1 MINIF
6 IGYDEGEKIAYSVL
20 SESIRQHS
28 SEPVSITPLDLSTT
42 RNIFTREK
50 QPNQSTEFAFSRF
63 LMPYLSNYEGWS
75 IFMDCDMLLRT
86 DINDLWKL
94 RDNDYAVMCCKH
106 DYEPNQNAKFRGAK
120 NEPFPKKN
128 WSSMMMMNN
137 AKCKALTPEFVN
149 TATGLELHQFRW
161 LESEDLIGSLP
172 LSWNWLVSE
181 YDYNPKANNVHF
193 TLGGPYFKGYDKSDY
208 ANEWFRVYEDLIKI
222 DL

>member
-161 LESEDLIGSLP
+161 LQSEDLIGSLP
-172 LSWNWLVSE
+172 LTWNWLVSE

>member
-137 AKCKALTPEFVN
+137 AKCKSLTPEFVN
-149 TATGLELHQFRW
+149 TATGLELHLFRW

-172 LSWNWLVSE
+172 LTWNWLVSE
-181 YDYNPKANNVHF
+181 YDYNVKADNVHF
-193 TLGGPYFKGYDKSDY
+193 TLGGPYFKGYENSDY
-208 ANEWFRVYEDLIKI
+208 ANEWYRVYNDLIKV

>member
-6 IGYDEGEKIAYSVL
+6 IGYDEGEKIAYHVL
-20 SESIRQHS
+20 SESIRRKS
-28 SEPVSITPLDLSTT
+28 SEPISITPLDLSTT
-42 RNIFTREK
+42 KNIFTREK

-63 LMPYLSNYEGWS
+63 LVPYLSNYEGWS

-86 DINDLWKL
+86 DIKTLWDM
-94 RDNDYAVMCCKH
+94 RDDKYAVMVCKH

-149 TATGLELHQFRW
+149 TATGLELHQYRW
-161 LESEDLIGSLP
+161 LESEELIGSLP
-172 LSWNWLVSE
+172 LTWNWLVSE
-181 YDYNPKANNVHF
+181 YEYNVMANNVHF
-193 TLGGPYFKGYDKSDY
+193 TLGGPYFKGYEDSDY
-208 ANEWFRVYEDLIKI
+208 ADEWFNVYTNMVKI
-222 DL
+222 EL

>member
-28 SEPVSITPLDLSTT
+28 SEPVSITPLDLSTL
-42 RNIFTREK
+42 RNHFQRKK
-50 QPNQSTEFAFSRF
+50 QSNQSTEFAFSRF
-63 LMPYLSNYEGWS
+63 MVPYLCGYKGWA

-86 DINDLWKL
+86 DINNLWKL
-94 RDNDYAVMCCKH
+94 RDDDYAVMCCKH
-106 DYEPNQNAKFRGAK
+106 DYKPNQNAKFRGAK

-137 AKCKALTPEFVN
+137 AKCKTLTPEFVN

-161 LESEDLIGSLP
+161 LESENLIGSLP
-172 LSWNWLVSE
+172 LTWNWLVSE
-181 YDYNPKANNVHF
+181 YDYNVKADNVHF
-193 TLGGPYFKGYDKSDY
+193 TLGGPYFKGYEKSDY
-208 ANEWFRVYEDLIKI
+208 ANEWFRVYDELVKI

>member
-28 SEPVSITPLDLSTT
+28 SEPVSITPLDLSTL
-42 RNIFTREK
+42 RNHFQRKK
-50 QPNQSTEFAFSRF
+50 QSNQSTDFAFSRF
-63 LMPYLSNYEGWS
+63 MVPYLCRYQGWA

-86 DINDLWKL
+86 DINKIWMMKD
-94 RDNDYAVMCCKH
+94 DNYAVMCCKH
-106 DYEPNQNAKFRGAK
+106 DYVPNQNAKFRGVK

-128 WSSMMMMNN
+128 WSSILMMNN
-137 AKCKALTPEFVN
+137 EKCRALSLPYVN
-149 TATGLELHQFRW
+149 EASGLDLHQFKW

-181 YDYNPKANNVHF
+181 YDYNPKADNVHF
-193 TLGGPYFKGYDKSDY
+193 TLGGPYFKGYEKSDY
-208 ANEWFRVYEDLIKI
+208 ANEWFRVYNDLIKV

>member
-28 SEPVSITPLDLSTT
+28 SEPVSITPLDLSTL
-42 RNIFTREK
+42 RNHFQRKK
-50 QPNQSTEFAFSRF
+50 QSNQSTEFAFSRF
-63 LMPYLSNYEGWS
+63 MVPYLCGYKGWA

-86 DINDLWKL
+86 DINKLWMLK
-94 RDNDYAVMCCKH
+94 DEDYAVMCCKH
-106 DYEPNQNAKFRGAK
+106 DYVPNQNAKFRGAK

-137 AKCKALTPEFVN
+137 AKCKGLTLPYVN
-149 TATGLELHQFRW
+149 EATGLDLHQFKW
-161 LESEDLIGSLP
+161 LESEKEIGALP
-172 LSWNWLVSE
+172 KTWNWLVSE
-181 YDYNPKANNVHF
+181 YDYNAKADNVHF
-193 TLGGPYFKGYDKSDY
+193 TLGGPYFKGYEKSDY
-208 ANEWFRVYEDLIKI
+208 ANEWFRVYDDLIKV